1 VALVVLLRGVNVGG
15 HRPFR
20 PTTLAKQ
27 LKHLGAVNIGAAGT
41 FVIRRPVTRAQL
53 RAELTSRLPFKT
65 EIMICQGRDIVRLMS
80 RNHFVD
86 QPMRPD
92 IVRFVSVLSRRPRSA
107 LSMPMSIPSNGTWL
121 LRILAKDN
129 RFVFGLYRRHMKAI
143 GYLGTLDRLFGVPV
157 TTRNWNTMTTIARVV
172 SKGDA

>member
-15 HRPFR
+15 HRTFR
-20 PTTLAKQ
+20 PTTLTKQ
-27 LKHLGAVNIGAAGT
+27 LRHLGAVNIGAAGT

-53 RAELTSRLPFKT
+53 RAELISRLPFNT
-65 EIMICQGRDIVRLMS
+65 EIMICQGRDIVTLMS
-80 RNHFVD
+80 QDHFVD
-86 QPMRPD
+86 QPVRPD

-107 LSMPMSIPSNGTWL
+107 PSMPMSFPSSGPWL

-157 TTRNWNTMTTIARVV
+157 TTRNWNTMTTIARVLG
-172 SKGDA
+172 KGDA